1 MTTTASQISKIS
13 SRASIYLSSKETQGA
28 MFSYLFFL
36 NYLCNVEGHLRSNL
50 PEKREVLRIFRT
62 LDLVSLTRMDKT
74 LDLLRINFKT
84 EKSLDQTMAG
94 RVNGNWCKVE
104 DQLIIILTGRVD
116 MAATTWGVA
125 TAVAEDMAA
134 SSMVCTE
141 EGEGQGDVIRSCKSS
156 NTSTSCWLS
165 TSKYSSTPVGL
176 TVV

>member
-13 SRASIYLSSKETQGA
+13 SRASIYLSSKGTQGA
-28 MFSYLFFL
+28 IFSYLFFL
-36 NYLCNVEGHLRSNL
+36 NYVCNVEGHLKSNL
-50 PEKREVLRIFRT
+50 PEKREVLRIFQT
-62 LDLVSLTRMDKT
+62 LDLVSLTRMDKA
-74 LDLLRINFKT
+74 LDLLRLNFKT

-94 RVNGNWCKVE
+94 RVNGNWSKVE
-104 DQLIIILTGRVD
+104 DQLIIILTGRAD

-141 EGEGQGDVIRSCKSS
+141 EEEGQGDVIRSCKSS

-176 TVV
+176 TVA